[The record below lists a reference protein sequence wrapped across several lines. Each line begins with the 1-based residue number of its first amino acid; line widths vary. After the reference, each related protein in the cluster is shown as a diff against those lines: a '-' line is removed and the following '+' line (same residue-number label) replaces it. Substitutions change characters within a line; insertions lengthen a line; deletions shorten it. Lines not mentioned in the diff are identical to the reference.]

1 MQQAVPE
8 SEVVNIDLDL
18 ASEAKE
24 LNIDMFRAA
33 MDGICRAIE
42 DERRRL
48 RQLEA
53 AQNKPADHDFVEM
66 RGIPMPT
73 QMPPS

>member
-1 MQQAVPE
+1 MQPAVSE

-42 DERRRL
+42 EERRRL

-53 AQNKPADHDFVEM
+53 YQNQQSEHEFVEM
-66 RGIPMPT
+66 RGIPMPL